1 MRRSVSIQPVLPF
14 EAEEKKLPRLI
25 ESLAAVARRRTFDE
39 KILVAPS
46 LAVGHE
52 IVERLAR
59 SGVAW
64 INLRV
69 ESPRSLAHGI
79 VGRTL
84 VEEGRT
90 LLSRVQALALVE
102 QACAQA
108 LTDRSYFGEL
118 RERPGLHRAIQSTF
132 DELREAGIS
141 AETLPPDAFSDPKKV
156 ADVRSVL
163 RIYEDSLSEEK
174 FVDRSDVI
182 RRAIEVLRRN
192 PPASEAVYLVPDGLE
207 LSPGEKEFL
216 DLLSGG
222 RIETLQSDS
231 PEAWTRSAS
240 HMLFVHALGE
250 ENEIREI
257 FRRLQTGGI
266 PIDDAE
272 ILYVDRDPYAS
283 LAFELAREHDI
294 PCTFADGVAV
304 TYTRPGQATLGFLR
318 WIARDY
324 ETEALYA
331 ILASGSVDLGPV
343 SAGATPPGSIAAARV
358 LRLAGIGW
366 GRERH
371 LQRLDAYIARVE
383 WEGSRRSSSSGP
395 DPEVR
400 AARRERKL
408 AAARVMRRFVARLL
422 DLVPPEVGR
431 EVSLSGVARAAR
443 QFVSEFA
450 RVGSELEG
458 IASTAIQR
466 LFEEFETVPTSPM
479 TSREAGER
487 LAAAVA
493 ELAAASERPRPGKL
507 HVGNY
512 RSGGYSGRAH
522 TFVVG
527 LDAARHPGTGLQ
539 DPVLLDAERREINR
553 RIDPRGLALRGVRPE
568 ENSLALQACI
578 ARLRGEVTISYS
590 CWDLLEA
597 RERFPSPFLLDVYRR
612 VAGNEEAD
620 YSSLKK
626 AFGDPAGF
634 LAEGDRALEE
644 PEWWLT
650 RLARTGPQD
659 GEAARAVRGEFPWLK
674 DSWRAGM
681 ERASGKFTVYD
692 GLLKSSGGSLD
703 PRTNAKPISCS
714 AIQQLARCPYSYFL
728 ERVLGL
734 EAPDKLERDPTVWLD
749 PLQAGSLQHEVFRRF
764 FAEISAAGEKPSLSR
779 HSQRIEDIARGE
791 IQTWRERVPPA
802 SEASFAARQEEI
814 LATCRSF
821 VQLEEDHCSRVDP
834 RWFEVAFG
842 MPWADV
848 PKPPGSPDP
857 VEIRIGGGRSFLLR
871 GQIDR
876 IDEAEKGL
884 FEVWDYKTGG
894 MFGIVEGRG
903 LRGGRQIQP
912 ALYASAV
919 EKLLERCGEKGKVS
933 RSGYFF
939 PSAKGRGRRIAEDRD
954 PDELSR
960 VLNVLFDLLRDG
972 AFPHAADPDA
982 CEYCEFRVV
991 CGDVKR
997 AAEQSTEKI
1006 ADPGNGV
1013 LAGYRRLDVS

>member
-1 MRRSVSIQPVLPF
+1 MRTSVSTQTLLPF
-14 EAEEKKLPRLI
+14 GVEGKELPRLV
-25 ESLAAVARRRTFDE
+25 ESLAEAARRRTLDE
-39 KILVAPS
+39 KIFVAPS

-69 ESPRSLAHGI
+69 ESPRSLAHGV
-79 VGRTL
+79 VGRAL

-90 LLSRVQALALVE
+90 LLSRVQSLALIE

-108 LTDRSYFGEL
+108 LTERSYFGAL

-132 DELREAGIS
+132 DELREAGIT
-141 AETLPPDAFSDPKKV
+141 AETLPADAFADSEKV

-163 RIYEDSLSEEK
+163 RIYEKSLAEGK

-182 RRAIEVLRRN
+182 RRAIEELRRG
-192 PPASEAVYLVPDGLE
+192 PSASEAVYLVPDGLE

-216 DLLSGG
+216 DLLSRG
-222 RIETLQSDS
+222 RIETLESDL
-231 PEAWTRSAS
+231 PETWTRRAS
-240 HMLFVHALGE
+240 HVRFVHALGE

-257 FRRLQTGGI
+257 FRRLQGEGI
-266 PIDDAE
+266 PIDEAE

-283 LAFELAREHDI
+283 LAFELAREHGI

-304 TYTRPGQATLGFLR
+304 TYTRPGQAALGFLR

-324 ETEALYA
+324 ETDALHA
-331 ILASGSVDLGPV
+331 ILAAGNVDLGPV
-343 SAGATPPGSIAAARV
+343 SSGTKPPGSVAAARV

-371 LQRLDAYIARVE
+371 LLRLDAYIARLE
-383 WEGSRRSSSSGP
+383 WEASRRPSSSGP

-400 AARRERKL
+400 AAQSERKI
-408 AAARVMRRFVARLL
+408 AAARMLRRFVARLL
-422 DLVPPEVGR
+422 DLVPPEMGG

-450 RVGSELEG
+450 RIGSELEG
-458 IASTAIQR
+458 IASTAIQK

-479 TSREAGER
+479 TSREAAER
-487 LAAAVA
+487 LAAAIA
-493 ELAAASERPRPGKL
+493 ELAAGPDRSRPGKL

-512 RSGGYSGRAH
+512 RTGGYSGRAH

-553 RIDPRGLALRGVRPE
+553 RIDPRGLALRGARPE
-568 ENSLALQACI
+568 ENSIALRACLS
-578 ARLRGEVTISYS
+578 RLRGEVTISYS

-597 RERFPSPFLLDVYRR
+597 RERFPAPFVLDVYRS

-620 YSSLKK
+620 YSSLEN
-626 AFGDPAGF
+626 ALGDPSGF
-634 LAEGDRALEE
+634 LAEDGRALDE

-659 GEAARAVRGEFPWLK
+659 GETARVVRSEFPWLK
-674 DSWRAGM
+674 DSWRAATD
-681 ERASGKFTVYD
+681 RAGGKFTVYD
-692 GLLKSSGGSLD
+692 GWLKSSGGSLD

-734 EAPDKLERDPTVWLD
+734 EAPERIERDPTVWLD
-749 PLQAGSLQHEVFRRF
+749 PLQAGLLQHEVFRRF
-764 FAEISAAGEKPSLSR
+764 FTEISTAGEKPSLAR
-779 HSQRIEDIARGE
+779 HAARIEEIAREE
-791 IQTWRERVPPA
+791 IRAWRGRVPPA

-821 VQLEEDHCSRVDP
+821 VQLEEDHCSRVDA

-842 MPWADV
+842 MPWGDP
-848 PKPPGSPDP
+848 PKPPGSLDP
-857 VEIRIGGGRSFLLR
+857 VEIRIGRGRSFLLR

-876 IDEAEKGL
+876 IDEAKKGI
-884 FEVWDYKTGG
+884 FEIWDYKTGG

-960 VLNVLFDLLRDG
+960 VLNVLFDLLREG
-972 AFPHAADPDA
+972 AFPHAPNPKA
-982 CEYCEFRVV
+982 CEFCEFQGV

-997 AAEQSTEKI
+997 AAEESREKI
-1006 ADPGNGV
+1006 ADSGNAV
-1013 LAGYRRLDVS
+1013 LAGYRGLDVS

>member
-1 MRRSVSIQPVLPF
+1 MRTSVSTQPLLPF
-14 EAEEKKLPRLI
+14 GDEEKELPRLV
-25 ESLAAVARRRTFDE
+25 ESLAEVSRRRTLDE
-39 KILVAPS
+39 KILIAPS

-52 IVERLAR
+52 IVERLTR

-90 LLSRVQALALVE
+90 LLSRVQALALIE
-102 QACAQA
+102 QACAEA
-108 LTDRSYFGEL
+108 LTERSYFGAL

-132 DELREAGIS
+132 DELREVGIT
-141 AETLPPDAFSDPKKV
+141 ADTLPADAFADRQKV
-156 ADVRSVL
+156 ADVRSLL
-163 RIYEDSLSEEK
+163 RTYEKALAEGK

-182 RRAIEVLRRN
+182 RRAIEEVSRN
-192 PPASEAVYLVPDGLE
+192 PSAAEGVYLVPEGIE
-207 LSPGEKEFL
+207 LSHGEKELL
-216 DLLSGG
+216 DLLSRG
-222 RIETLQSDS
+222 RVETLESDP
-231 PEAWTRSAS
+231 PETWTRRAS
-240 HMLFVHALGE
+240 HTRFLHALGE
-250 ENEIREI
+250 ENEVREI
-257 FRRLQTGGI
+257 FRRLQSEGI
-266 PIDDAE
+266 PLDDAE

-283 LAFELAREHDI
+283 LVLELAREHEI

-304 TYTRPGQATLGFLR
+304 TYTGPGQAALGFLR

-324 ETEALYA
+324 ETDALHA
-331 ILASGSVDLGPV
+331 ILAAGSVDLGPV
-343 SAGATPPGSIAAARV
+343 SAGAKQPGSVAAARV

-371 LQRLDAYIARVE
+371 LPRLDAYIARLE
-383 WEGSRRSSSSGP
+383 WEASRRPSSSGS

-400 AARRERKL
+400 AARYERRL

-422 DLVPPEVGR
+422 DLAPEEVGGG
-431 EVSLSGVARAAR
+431 VSLSGVAKAAR
-443 QFVSEFA
+443 EFVSEFA
-450 RVGSELEG
+450 RIGSELEG
-458 IASTAIQR
+458 IASTAVQK
-466 LFEEFETVPTSPM
+466 LFEEFQTIPTSPM

-493 ELAAASERPRPGKL
+493 ELAAAPDRSRPGKL

-512 RSGGYSGRAH
+512 RAGGFSGRGH

-539 DPVLLDAERREINR
+539 DPVLLDVERREINR
-553 RIDPRGLALRGVRPE
+553 RIDPRGLAIRGARPE
-568 ENSLALQACI
+568 ENSLALKACV
-578 ARLRGEVTISYS
+578 ARLRGEITISYS

-597 RERFPSPFLLDVYRR
+597 RERFPAPFLLDVYRSTS
-612 VAGNEEAD
+612 GNEEAD
-620 YSSLKK
+620 YSSLEK
-626 AFGDPAGF
+626 ALGDPAGF
-634 LAEGDRALEE
+634 LADGDRAIEE

-650 RLARTGPQD
+650 KLSRTGSQE
-659 GEAARAVRGEFPWLK
+659 GEAARVVRVEFPGLK
-674 DSWRAGM
+674 DSWRAAT
-681 ERASGKFTVYD
+681 ERAGGKFTVYD
-692 GLLKSSGGSLD
+692 GWLKSSGSSLD

-734 EAPDKLERDPTVWLD
+734 DAPEKLERDPTVWLD

-764 FAEISAAGEKPSLSR
+764 FAEISEAGEKPSLVR
-779 HSQRIEDIARGE
+779 HTARIEEIAREE
-791 IQTWRERVPPA
+791 ILGWRERVPPA
-802 SEASFAARQEEI
+802 SEASFAARQDEI

-821 VQLEEDHCSRVDP
+821 VQLEEDHCSHVHP

-842 MPWADV
+842 MPWANA
-848 PKPPGSPDP
+848 PEPPGSPDP
-857 VEIRIGGGRSFLLR
+857 VEIRIGEGRSFLLR

-876 IDEAEKGL
+876 IDEEEKGL

-894 MFGIVEGRG
+894 TFGIVEGRG

-919 EKLLERCGEKGKVS
+919 EKLLERCGERAKVS

-954 PDELSR
+954 PEELER

-991 CGDVKR
+991 CGDVRR
-997 AAEQSTEKI
+997 AAEESKGKI
-1006 ADPGNGV
+1006 ADPGNAL
-1013 LAGYRRLDVS
+1013 LAGYGTLDVS